1 VEIPMG
7 TTLREV
13 IYEIGGGCPNNK
25 NFKAVQTGGPSGGCL
40 TDKHLDTKID
50 FDNLISLGSMMDLKL
65 SMIES
70 VFIFMDKPYLALYDL
85 YKSVIESN
93 VSLVIN
99 E

>member
-1 VEIPMG
+1 
-7 TTLREV
+7 
-13 IYEIGGGCPNNK
+13 
-25 NFKAVQTGGPSGGCL
+25 
-40 TDKHLDTKID
+40 
-50 FDNLISLGSMMDLKL
+50 MMDLKL